1 MKNDWRIDLISF
13 YMTSGVATS
22 YLHSV
27 LLSRSRENV
36 WCSGGC
42 AALGKMC
49 PKGGAA
55 HVLRKPTITGADA
68 EGRNGERRKRLGKG
82 RRQPTLTSYTSVLAL
97 RTGASKCE
105 DGEEYTSVALFSVS
119 LHLPS
124 GKLIIIHR
132 YDIL

>member
-55 HVLRKPTITGADA
+55 HVLRKPSITGADA
-68 EGRNGERRKRLGKG
+68 EGRKEWREKKEAGKRQTPTNADKLHICACLEDWSKQVRRWRGIHECCLVFYE
-82 RRQPTLTSYTSVLAL
+82 S
-97 RTGASKCE
+97 
-105 DGEEYTSVALFSVS
+105 
-119 LHLPS
+119 PS
-124 GKLIIIHR
+124 AIW
-132 YDIL
+132 

>member
-1 MKNDWRIDLISF
+1 MGWRRLICIQCSFLDLAK
-13 YMTSGVATS
+13 TSGAVVDAQ
-22 YLHSV
+22 HWGRCV
-27 LLSRSRENV
+27 L
-36 WCSGGC
+36 
-42 AALGKMC
+42 K
-49 PKGGAA
+49 AA
-55 HVLRKPTITGADA
+55 HVLRKPSITGADA
-68 EGRNGERRKRLGKG
+68 EGRKEWREKKEAGKG

-105 DGEEYTSVALFSVS
+105 DGEEYTSVALFSMS